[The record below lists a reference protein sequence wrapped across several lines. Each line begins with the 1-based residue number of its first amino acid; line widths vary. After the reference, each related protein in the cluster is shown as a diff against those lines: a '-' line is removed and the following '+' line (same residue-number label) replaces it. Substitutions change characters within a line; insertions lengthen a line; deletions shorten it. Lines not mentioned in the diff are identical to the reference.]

1 METTLMQQIM
11 WGLGGALLGALIFS
25 AVGLIAGTSETATV
39 GKYIIS
45 GLFRISSSLYL
56 YVLYWRSGGKT
67 LDPLHSDCLVRCAW

>member
-39 GKYIIS
+39 GTS
-45 GLFRISSSLYL
+45 TLLVVYL
-56 YVLYWRSGGKT
+56 GFPAVFIFT
-67 LDPLHSDCLVRCAW
+67 